1 MFSHPIVL
9 ETNNICEPKG
19 TMSGHNGAKL
29 TKLHCIC
36 DLGIIFSEF
45 IQLPTPM
52 RHALLIINK
61 PIWKIL
67 TAISVTDIGYFF

>member
-29 TKLHCIC
+29 TKLHC
-36 DLGIIFSEF
+36 
-45 IQLPTPM
+45 T
-52 RHALLIINK
+52 
-61 PIWKIL
+61 
-67 TAISVTDIGYFF
+67 